1 MSNKSDFWTVRQPAH
16 VVHFIL
22 LHVTSAR
29 LVAARTGIPIEV
41 ILAQSALESNW
52 GRAVK
57 GNDYF
62 GIKGRSQTLDPASSA
77 NPELTVQGKQSA
89 ATRKVRIYS
98 GYAEA
103 ADDYASYLLS
113 QYRTAWAY
121 RSNPEEFAEMVA
133 RQGYSADPQYASKLC
148 SIILLNVLPML
159 SFLSG
164 R

>member
-1 MSNKSDFWTVRQPAH
+1 MSNKPDFWAVRQPAH
-16 VVHFIL
+16 VVNFIQM
-22 LHVTSAR
+22 HVTSAR
-29 LVAARTGIPIEV
+29 FVAARTGIPIAV
-41 ILAQSALESNW
+41 ILAQSALESDW

-62 GIKGRSQTLDPASSA
+62 GIKGRSQVLNPASSA
-77 NPELTVQGKQSA
+77 NPELIAQGKSSA
-89 ATRKVRIYS
+89 AISKVRTYS

-103 ADDYASYLLS
+103 ADDYAAFLLKDY
-113 QYRTAWAY
+113 QTAMAY
-121 RSNPEEFAEMVA
+121 RANPEEFAEMVA
-133 RQGYSADPQYASKLC
+133 RQGYSADPQYATKLC